1 MPRQLNIR
9 SDDAYETA
17 HRLAA
22 HLGETTTKVVKD
34 ALDDYA
40 ARRML
45 PSKKVTEEEAEAFL
59 TELDRLI
66 EAANKDRPPGVTSDH
81 SDMYDEN
88 GLPI

>member
-9 SDDAYETA
+9 SDEAFETA

-22 HLGETTTKVVKD
+22 HLGQTATQVVED
-34 ALDDYA
+34 ALRAYSA
-40 ARRML
+40 GRML
-45 PSKKVTEEEAEAFL
+45 PSTKVTEVEAEAAVAEM
-59 TELDRLI
+59 TRMV
-66 EAANKDRPPGVTSDH
+66 EALRPFRKSGATSDH